1 MFVKE
6 IEFHK
11 IKIDTLKN
19 LVNNLR
25 SWTLLTIKYI

>member
-11 IKIDTLKN
+11 IKVDTLKN
-19 LVNNLR
+19 LVKNLR